1 MPDQVELITTLAWGL
16 GLSLIL
22 GYLVSLVRMPALIG
36 YLLAGVFIAPT
47 TPGFVGNIDLAGQ
60 LSEVGVILLM
70 FGVGLHFSLKDLL
83 QVKSVAVPG
92 AIIQMSATTVVGTA
106 MAYFFWDWTL
116 AGSFVLG
123 VALSCA
129 STVVM
134 TKALDAR
141 GILQTVR
148 GRLAVGWLVVQ
159 DLITVL
165 LLVLL
170 PTISAVSGS
179 QNVSF
184 SQLSAQLLGTATL
197 VVGFVASMV
206 IIGRKV
212 LPWILMRT
220 VKTGSQEL
228 FTLCVIAIAITVAYA
243 SSTIFHVS
251 FALGAFFAGMMMRE
265 SEYSHRAALQT
276 LPLQDAF
283 SVIFFLG
290 IGMLFD
296 PRVLI
301 EHPFETLFVVLVI
314 VFCNSFAA
322 GYWVRRKGY
331 RLIDAATVGL
341 AVSQVGEFSFIL
353 SGLGVSMGLVGREE
367 LSLIVAAGLITI
379 ALNSVSFAGL
389 RPFMTEYFPEVAQK
403 AENENDSEKLCGM
416 LEKMGYTKTD
426 SQKIVD
432 KNSFCLSCKSYFS

>member
-16 GLSLIL
+16 GLSLIF
-22 GYLVSLVRMPALIG
+22 GYLVSLIRMPALVG

-47 TPGFVGNIDLAGQ
+47 TPGFVGNLDLASQ

-83 QVKSVAVPG
+83 QVKAVAVPG
-92 AIIQMSATTVVGTA
+92 AILQMTATTVIGMA
-106 MAYFFWDWTL
+106 MAYFIWDWPLTG
-116 AGSFVLG
+116 AFILG
-123 VALSCA
+123 VALACA

-159 DLITVL
+159 DLVTVL

-170 PTISAVSGS
+170 PTIDTLSANESIS
-179 QNVSF
+179 LT
-184 SQLSAQLLGTATL
+184 QLSGQILGTATL

-206 IIGRKV
+206 IIGRRV

-296 PRVLI
+296 PKVLI
-301 EHPFETLFVVLVI
+301 EHPFEIIFVVLLV
-314 VFCNSFAA
+314 VFVNSTVA
-322 GYWVRRKGY
+322 GFW
-331 RLIDAATVGL
+331 T
-341 AVSQVGEFSFIL
+341 AVSAGI
-353 SGLGVSMGLVGREE
+353 SG
-367 LSLIVAAGLITI
+367 
-379 ALNSVSFAGL
+379 
-389 RPFMTEYFPEVAQK
+389 
-403 AENENDSEKLCGM
+403 
-416 LEKMGYTKTD
+416 
-426 SQKIVD
+426 
-432 KNSFCLSCKSYFS
+432 